1 MYRLQR
7 TSWWLPELVDKGGKE
22 MGKGSQKV
30 QTYVIRKLSS
40 GDVLCSM
47 VATINTVLYMSKLP
61 RE

>member
-1 MYRLQR
+1 M
-7 TSWWLPELVDKGGKE
+7 VDKGGKE